1 MDCTEGI
8 ITEKNIEDLKYLESL
23 LSYPPRFRL
32 RFEYDDAEKART
44 EVTIN
49 FNGITSTYDG
59 KPHIDKIVLK
69 KPSKYNVI
77 KNVEVFLITYRDAF
91 LFATHSSII

>member
-32 RFEYDDAEKART
+32 RIEYDGAEKTRT
-44 EVTIN
+44 EVTIT
-49 FNGITSTYDG
+49 FNGITSTHDG
-59 KPHIDKIVLK
+59 NPHIDKIILK
-69 KPSKYNVI
+69 KPGKYNVI
-77 KNVEVFLITYRDAF
+77 K
-91 LFATHSSII
+91 SM

>member
-32 RFEYDDAEKART
+32 RIEYDGAEKTRT
-44 EVTIN
+44 EVTIT
-49 FNGITSTYDG
+49 FNGITSTHDG
-59 KPHIDKIVLK
+59 NPHFDKIILK
-69 KPSKYNVI
+69 KPG
-77 KNVEVFLITYRDAF
+77 
-91 LFATHSSII
+91 